1 MAIND
6 YLQGI
11 NNATSGEKTD
21 VTTATGQLSDYQA
34 GAGSLPSKLKEALNT
49 KLNNNR
55 DIIDQQSETMQNYF
69 NSGANARD
77 KYRDVWDPIK
87 KAKLVQEDRSMALRP
102 YDTLSGVLENRMGS
116 VSDIVNAGVSGWKG
130 LVDSA
135 TTKLDTAKS
144 TLATALQSYMSAVG
158 QQNTEDDM
166 NFKIAQAKE
175 SSRQFGINSE
185 KDQQKIDNQVKQFNQ
200 ELALKIKA
208 ANASGS
214 GTAAKNAQNTAA
226 IWTDVLTQSGG
237 DAAKAWQIIHNN
249 EASWGAAG
257 IDMNTIWSG
266 YKALGGS
273 SSNPVADPNAGKSWF
288 DKQYSNPNGVYDNTI
303 SPLSPY
309 ITKT

>member
-1 MAIND
+1 
-6 YLQGI
+6 
-11 NNATSGEKTD
+11 
-21 VTTATGQLSDYQA
+21 
-34 GAGSLPSKLKEALNT
+34 
-49 KLNNNR
+49 
-55 DIIDQQSETMQNYF
+55 
-69 NSGANARD
+69 
-77 KYRDVWDPIK
+77 
-87 KAKLVQEDRSMALRP
+87 MALRP

-166 NFKIAQAKE
+166 NLKIAQAKE

-226 IWTDVLTQSGG
+226 IWTDVLTQ
-237 DAAKAWQIIHNN
+237 
-249 EASWGAAG
+249 AG
-257 IDMNTIWSG
+257 
-266 YKALGGS
+266 
-273 SSNPVADPNAGKSWF
+273 
-288 DKQYSNPNGVYDNTI
+288 
-303 SPLSPY
+303 
-309 ITKT
+309 